1 MRRNNLVGACRKTW
15 TDWSQK
21 SRGDLIKAWV
31 RAAAGTTRRGGRET
45 LYEDK
50 VDVGKEGEG

>member
-1 MRRNNLVGACRKTW
+1 MVGACRKTW
-15 TDWSQK
+15 TNWSQK

-31 RAAAGTTRRGGRET
+31 RAAAGTTRRGRRET